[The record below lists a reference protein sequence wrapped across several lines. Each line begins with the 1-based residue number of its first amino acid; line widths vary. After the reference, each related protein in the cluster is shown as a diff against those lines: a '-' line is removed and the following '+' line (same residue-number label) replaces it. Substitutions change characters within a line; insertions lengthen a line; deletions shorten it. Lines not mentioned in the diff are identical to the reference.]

1 MDRNRPLNAQEL
13 AQLVHE
19 MEVQSQTSI
28 FNPTESQTKAPQKG
42 RSWKSFA
49 KRFLLSVFLVSFT
62 IPSTILLFPR
72 LAVYYSYSNI
82 KPLFSLSLSF
92 IIVLCIW
99 LICFKGIS
107 YLLTGKFKTN
117 RYIQRIM
124 MISLVAYLGF
134 STLFLSNAHIKN
146 KSIKQT
152 YLNLH
157 PVLRV
162 GLTTI
167 ILADTDLIITN
178 TQRTK
183 DDYLKWGLSKKERSH
198 HFIQAETGFV
208 HAVDIRTIG
217 RPEWQN
223 TLVQFGFKVMGFKTL
238 RHIGTADHLH
248 VYLPLSK

>member
-1 MDRNRPLNAQEL
+1 MSSNRPLNAEEL

-19 MEVQSQTSI
+19 MEVSARSSSFQNPVSKTKTPQGKRKWRNYFKRLLISI
-28 FNPTESQTKAPQKG
+28 T
-42 RSWKSFA
+42 
-49 KRFLLSVFLVSFT
+49 LVSLT

-72 LAVYYSYSNI
+72 LAVYYTYSSY
-82 KPLFSLSLSF
+82 KPFISLSLSF

-99 LICFKGIS
+99 LICFTGIS
-107 YLLTGKFKTN
+107 FLLTGKFKTN
-117 RYIQRIM
+117 RYVKRIM
-124 MISLVAYLGF
+124 IFTLVGYVGY

-146 KSIKQT
+146 KAIKQT

-167 ILADTDLIITN
+167 ILADTDLIITD

-183 DDYLKWGLSKKERSH
+183 NDYKKLRLSPKERSH
-198 HFIQAETGFV
+198 HFIQKETGFV

-217 RPEWQN
+217 RSEWKN
-223 TLVQFGFKVMGFKTL
+223 TLVQFGFKLMGFKTL
-238 RHIGTADHLH
+238 RHTGTADHLH
-248 VYLPLSK
+248 VYLPVPK